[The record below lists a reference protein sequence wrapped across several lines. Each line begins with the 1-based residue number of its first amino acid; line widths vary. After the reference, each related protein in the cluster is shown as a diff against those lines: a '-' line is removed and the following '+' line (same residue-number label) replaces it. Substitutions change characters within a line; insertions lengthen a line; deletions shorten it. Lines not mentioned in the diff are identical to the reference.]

1 VIWFRTRDILSVPVP
16 VIICSK
22 FAASVSFDDWFA
34 GCTRTGSQ
42 ASALMP
48 GLFVLKQLRRIVDL
62 PSRSTVCAK
71 ASQELIVIAT

>member
-34 GCTRTGSQ
+34 GCTRTASQ
-42 ASALMP
+42 ASAFVP
-48 GLFVLKQLRRIVDL
+48 GLFVLGRD
-62 PSRSTVCAK
+62 AK
-71 ASQELIVIAT
+71 NWIAASPKLGRAI